1 MKRISQVM
9 ETRIV
14 PARVRDAEAILKL
27 QYLCYQTEAAL
38 YDDYTI
44 APLVQSLAD
53 LLAEYDTHRILVIR
67 YGEEV
72 VGSVRGQLVDGTC
85 HIGRLCV
92 HPRLQ
97 GQGLGTQLM
106 HIIETDF
113 IEAKRYELF
122 TGHRSEQ
129 NLHLYHR
136 LGYTDFREVTVSPN
150 LRLIY
155 LEKYRAID
163 Q

>member
-1 MKRISQVM
+1 M
-9 ETRIV
+9 ETHIV
-14 PARVRDAEAILKL
+14 PARIRDAEAILKL

-44 APLVQSLAD
+44 APLVQPLTD
-53 LLAEYDTHRILVIR
+53 LLAEYDTHHILVIR
-67 YGEEV
+67 HGEEV
-72 VGSVRGQLVDGTC
+72 IGSVRGQLVDGTC
-85 HIGRLCV
+85 QIGRLCV

-106 HIIETDF
+106 HAIEADVV
-113 IEAKRYELF
+113 EAKRFELF

-129 NLHLYHR
+129 NLRLYRR

-155 LEKYRAID
+155 LEKYRATE